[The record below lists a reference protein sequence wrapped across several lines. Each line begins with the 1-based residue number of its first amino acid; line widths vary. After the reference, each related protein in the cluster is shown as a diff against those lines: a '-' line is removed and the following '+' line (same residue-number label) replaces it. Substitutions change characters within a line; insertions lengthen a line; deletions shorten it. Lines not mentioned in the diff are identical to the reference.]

1 MSFSGL
7 LDGLYGALTAD
18 LTIWGHTFNMLSVW
32 VFSAVAGLVVWFIN
46 SFRGGGSGA

>member
-1 MSFSGL
+1 MKVL
-7 LDGLYGALTAD
+7 LDGLFNALSAD

-46 SFRGGGSGA
+46 HFRGV